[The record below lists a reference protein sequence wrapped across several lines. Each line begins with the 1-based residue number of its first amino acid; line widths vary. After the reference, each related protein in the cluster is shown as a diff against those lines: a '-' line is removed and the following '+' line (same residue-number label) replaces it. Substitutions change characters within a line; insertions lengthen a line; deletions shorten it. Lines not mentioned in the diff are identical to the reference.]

1 MIIFKLAYRNIVGAG
16 LRTGL
21 NIIVLSFSFVAIIGV
36 RGLHDG
42 MQEQIV
48 QAMIEGEYGGG
59 QYWYEKYDRY
69 DPFTFDEAH
78 SPIPEGLK
86 TAIEQQTA
94 TPILIVKGSI
104 YPNGRVQQV
113 IIKGIDPEQKI
124 INIPSQFLTA
134 DSTEIVA
141 LIGSR
146 MARSTGLK
154 IGDYVTLRW
163 RDINGT
169 FDARDVRIAQVMNT
183 SVPTIDN
190 GQIWLNLNVLQNLTG
205 MKDQA
210 TLMVV
215 EKNWENQLALSSWQ
229 FRDTN
234 YLLQDMYEM
243 VKSKRTSSLILFGIL
258 LFMAMLAIF
267 NTQILAIF
275 RRRKEIGTL
284 MALGMTRPAVIELF
298 TLEGALHSIGAAV
311 VAALYGAPLLGLF
324 AKYGLELPKATDSY
338 GMALGEKMYPV
349 YSGGL
354 ILATAI
360 IIFITTTVVSYLPTR
375 KISKLKPTDAL
386 KGKIA

>member
-1 MIIFKLAYRNIVGAG
+1 MIIFQLAFRNLMGAG
-16 LRTGL
+16 LRTWL

-69 DPFTFDEAH
+69 DPFTLDEAH
-78 SPIPEGLK
+78 NPIPEGIK
-86 TAIEQQTA
+86 TTIEQQKA

-134 DSTEIVA
+134 DSSEIVA

-169 FDARDVRIAQVMNT
+169 FDARDVRITQVMNT

-190 GQIWLNLNVLQNLTG
+190 GQIWLNLNVLQKLTG

-215 EKNWENQLALSSWQ
+215 DKNWKNQLALPSWP
-229 FRDTN
+229 FKETN
-234 YLLQDMYEM
+234 YLLQDMYDV

-267 NTQILAIF
+267 NTQILSIF

-284 MALGMTRPAVIELF
+284 MALGMTRPAIIELF
-298 TLEGALHSIGAAV
+298 TLEGALHSIGAAL

-324 AKYGLELPKATDSY
+324 AKYGLELPKSTDSY
-338 GMALGEKMYPV
+338 GMALGEKMFPV

-354 ILATAI
+354 ILATTI
-360 IIFITTTVVSYLPTR
+360 IIFITTTIVSYLPTR

>member
-1 MIIFKLAYRNIVGAG
+1 MIIFKLAYRNLVGAG
-16 LRTGL
+16 LRTWL
-21 NIIVLSFSFVAIIGV
+21 NVIVLSFSFVAIIGV

-69 DPFTFDEAH
+69 DPFTLDEAQN
-78 SPIPEGLK
+78 PIPAGLK
-86 TAIEQQTA
+86 TAIAQQQA

-113 IIKGIDPEQKI
+113 MIKGIEPEQKI
-124 INIPSQFLTA
+124 LNIPSRFLAA
-134 DSTEIVA
+134 DSGEMVA

-146 MARSTGLK
+146 MARSSGLK

-169 FDARDVRIAQVMNT
+169 FDARDVRIVQVMNT
-183 SVPTIDN
+183 SVPAIDN
-190 GQIWLNLNVLQNLTG
+190 GQIWLNLNVLQKLTG
-205 MKDQA
+205 RTDQA
-210 TLMVV
+210 TVVVV
-215 EKNWENQLALSSWQ
+215 EKKWENQLALPAWP
-229 FRDTN
+229 FRDTDF
-234 YLLQDMYEM
+234 LLQDMYDV
-243 VKSKRTSSLILFGIL
+243 VKSKKTSSLILFGIL

-267 NTQILAIF
+267 NTQILSIF

-284 MALGMTRPAVIELF
+284 MALGMTRPAVIQLF
-298 TLEGALHSIGAAV
+298 TLEGALHSIGAV
-311 VAALYGAPLLGLF
+311 LVAAIYGAPLLGLF
-324 AKYGLELPKATDSY
+324 AKYGLELPKSTDSY
-338 GMALGEKMYPV
+338 GMALGEKMFPV

-354 ILATAI
+354 ILATTI
-360 IIFITTTVVSYLPTR
+360 IIFITTTIVSYLPTR

>member
-1 MIIFKLAYRNIVGAG
+1 MIIFQLAYRNLVGAG
-16 LRTGL
+16 LRTWL
-21 NIIVLSFSFVAIIGV
+21 NVIVLSFSFVAIIGI
-36 RGLHDG
+36 RGMHDG

-48 QAMIEGEYGGG
+48 HAMIDGEYGGG
-59 QYWYEKYDRY
+59 QFWYEKYDRY
-69 DPFTFDEAH
+69 DPFTLDEAH
-78 SPIPEGLK
+78 GLIPEKLR
-86 TAIEQQTA
+86 TAIEQQDV
-94 TPILIVKGSI
+94 TPILIIKGSI
-104 YPNGRVQQV
+104 YPNGRIQQV
-113 IIKGIDPEQKI
+113 MIKGIAPDQKI
-124 INIPSQFLTA
+124 LNIPTQYLSG
-134 DSTEIVA
+134 DNDEIVA

-190 GQIWLNLNVLQNLTG
+190 GQVWLNLNVLQKLTG
-205 MKDQA
+205 MTDQA
-210 TLMVV
+210 TVVVV
-215 EKNWENQLALSSWQ
+215 EKNWENQLAIPAWP
-229 FRDTN
+229 FKDTN
-234 YLLQDMYEM
+234 YLLQDMYDV

-267 NTQILAIF
+267 NTQILSIF

-284 MALGMTRPAVIELF
+284 MALGMTRPAVIQLF
-298 TLEGALHSIGAAV
+298 TLEGALHSIGAV
-311 VAALYGAPLLGLF
+311 LVAAIYGAPLLGLF
-324 AKYGLELPKATDSY
+324 AKYGLELPKSMDSY
-338 GMALGEKMYPV
+338 GMALGEKMFPV

-354 ILATAI
+354 ILATTI
-360 IIFITTTVVSYLPTR
+360 IILITTTIVSYLPTR